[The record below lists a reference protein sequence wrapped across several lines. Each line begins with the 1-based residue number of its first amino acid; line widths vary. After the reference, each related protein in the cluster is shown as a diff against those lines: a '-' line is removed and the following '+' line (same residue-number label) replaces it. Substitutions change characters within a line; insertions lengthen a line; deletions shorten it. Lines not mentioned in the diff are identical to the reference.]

1 MAAPTAFPS
10 DAMRDAL
17 EQWCA
22 HLRAI
27 EGASPAT
34 PGSYL
39 RQSPWSNWQAATLS
53 SSQKEPLGISMVKVA
68 RPASAIKATKA
79 KDNHVCV
86 ICDNS
91 QKFKTKIH

>member
-17 EQWCA
+17 EQWCT

-34 PGSYL
+34 LDTTFSCESLGSQEL
-39 RQSPWSNWQAATLS
+39 NPEN
-53 SSQKEPLGISMVKVA
+53 KISK
-68 RPASAIKATKA
+68 
-79 KDNHVCV
+79 
-86 ICDNS
+86 
-91 QKFKTKIH
+91 

>member
-17 EQWCA
+17 EHWCT

-34 PGSYL
+34 LDALGSTV
-39 RQSPWSNWQAATLS
+39 AT
-53 SSQKEPLGISMVKVA
+53 
-68 RPASAIKATKA
+68 RASR
-79 KDNHVCV
+79 
-86 ICDNS
+86 
-91 QKFKTKIH
+91 